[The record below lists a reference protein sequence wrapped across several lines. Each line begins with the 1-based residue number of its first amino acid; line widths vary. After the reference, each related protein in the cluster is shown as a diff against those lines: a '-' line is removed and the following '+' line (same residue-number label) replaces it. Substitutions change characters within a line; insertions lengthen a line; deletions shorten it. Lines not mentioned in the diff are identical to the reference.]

1 MPTAHQADDE
11 LQQIS
16 LQFATDLAQARD
28 LDEALSICLTLLER
42 YVRPQA
48 IQLVW
53 TSTERPRLLANRG
66 ELPLQPPTGGQR
78 ALLEAGE
85 LALVSLLDQ
94 PTRCFVPLRA
104 RAALT
109 GWAMLDQPAWSA
121 GTGALLQRFALHASP
136 VLALLEA
143 SERFE
148 DRVAQLSSL
157 TDIGR
162 VLSGVLDLPTLLDTI
177 YQTGARVVDVSNFY
191 IALYDEASDL
201 LEMAYYVSEGQRWPG
216 GARWKP
222 SDGLAG
228 VLIAQRAPLC
238 TDDYAAECRRHG
250 LEPLPINDARI
261 VKAWLG
267 VPLFAQDRLVGMLN
281 ISSYREG
288 YTYREEHV
296 ALLTTIGA
304 QAAVAIDNARL
315 YARAERQARQLAS
328 LNQIGRILTSSL
340 DPERVPAL
348 IMEQVCKL
356 MNVEEGSLLLTE
368 NGSGDLVF
376 AYTTGPIGHQLLGQR
391 VPRGVGLAGYVVAR
405 GESVISNDVQRDDRF
420 YPATDQTTGYT
431 TRALMAVPLRGVA
444 GVQGVI
450 EVMNRADGR
459 PFSAADLQLLEGFA
473 DQAVIALENAR
484 KFAQVDQALTR
495 RAQELARTNDMLQHN
510 LQSLI
515 ALNALGLAINASLRS
530 PQEIFSM
537 SIRGLVEITNALGG
551 EVLLQEEGR
560 LRSIVQVGAVPGHAR
575 LDGVIQHV
583 IQRERPEL
591 EAVDLGEVQAAL
603 VVPLAATQH
612 ILGVLCAY
620 YPAGLPIESDQ
631 ETVVLFATQAA
642 RAVENIELF
651 TEISAARDQMAS
663 ILAST
668 HEGFLLIE
676 PNAQIAIA
684 NDAMTRLT
692 GLEQQYVEQ
701 ASVQDFLAMW
711 VATTDYASDQW
722 IQLRR
727 GLDAVI
733 SGRTSA
739 TSGNLDAT
747 RVSDRSIEWTALTA
761 KGSGATPAGALLVL
775 HDVTDAKEAERLR
788 QDLTNM
794 IVHDLR
800 SPLASVM
807 AGIEL
812 LMRGV
817 SGDLNG
823 GQRNVLNIAYASA
836 TQMLEMVNTLL
847 DISRLEDGRMPLER
861 RPCPLPPL
869 VARARERL
877 ASLAHDRS
885 ITVEEDLPALLPPI
899 YADEELIVRVLQNLL
914 ANAIKFSGR
923 GSTVRVRAWVLEEL
937 PSRPA
942 GDGVGGDGVQPP
954 LVCFAVSDQ
963 GVGIAPKD
971 IDKIFAKFGQ
981 VGERRGGTG
990 LGLTFCKLVTEAH
1003 TGLIWVESTV
1013 GRGSTFF
1020 VALPPT
1026 TIEEQRAKLRGEQ
1039 LLASY

>member
-1 MPTAHQADDE
+1 MPKAHPADND
-11 LQQIS
+11 LQQ
-16 LQFATDLAQARD
+16 LYQHLANDLAQARD
-28 LDEALSICLTLLER
+28 LDEAISVCLGLLER
-42 YVRPQA
+42 CLRPRVCQ
-48 IQLVW
+48 IVW
-53 TSTERPRLLANRG
+53 MATDRPRLLAGRG
-66 ELPLQPPTGGQR
+66 DLPLQVPSAAQR
-78 ALLEAGE
+78 ARLEAGE
-85 LALVSLLDQ
+85 LCLSPAFDR
-94 PTRCFVPLRA
+94 PTTCFVPLRA
-104 RAALT
+104 RAALV
-109 GWAMLDQPAWSA
+109 GWVMVDQPAWSDSSF
-121 GTGALLQRFALHASP
+121 ALLQQFGRDASP

-143 SERFE
+143 SERYE

-162 VLSGVLDLPTLLDTI
+162 MLSGVLDLTTLLDTI
-177 YQTGARVVDVSNFY
+177 YHTSARVVDVSNFY
-191 IALYDEASDL
+191 IALYDEAHDL
-201 LEMAYYVSEGQRWPG
+201 LEMAYYVNEGERWPA

-238 TDDYAAECRRHG
+238 TDDYAAECRRYG

-267 VPLFAQDRLVGMLN
+267 VPLFAQDRLVGLLN

-288 YTYREEHV
+288 YSYSDEHV

-315 YARAERQARQLAS
+315 YERADRQARQLAS

-391 VPRGVGLAGYVVAR
+391 VPRGVGLAGFVVAT
-405 GESVISNDVQRDDRF
+405 GESVISNDVQRDNRF
-420 YPATDQTTGYT
+420 YPTTDQTTGYT
-431 TRALMAVPLRGVA
+431 TRALMAVPLCGVA

-450 EVMNRADGR
+450 EVMNRSDGR
-459 PFSAADLQLLEGFA
+459 PFSNADLQLLQAFA

-530 PQEIFSM
+530 PREIFSM

-551 EVLLQEEGR
+551 EILLLEEGQ
-560 LRSIVQVGAVPGHAR
+560 LHASVQVGRVPRQLPLEAA
-575 LDGVIQHV
+575 IQRV

-591 EAVDLGEVQAAL
+591 EQIDVGEIQTAL
-603 VVPLAATQH
+603 VVPLAATQRV
-612 ILGVLCAY
+612 LGVLCAY

-668 HEGFLLIE
+668 HEGFLLID

-684 NDAMTRLT
+684 NDALTRLT
-692 GLEQQYVEQ
+692 GLEQHYIEQ
-701 ASVQDFLAMW
+701 GNVQDFLTMW
-711 VATTDYASDQW
+711 VAVTDYAPDQW

-733 SGRTSA
+733 SGSA
-739 TSGNLDAT
+739 SAASGNLDAT

-761 KGSGATPAGALLVL
+761 KGSGAAPAGALLVL
-775 HDVTDAKEAERLR
+775 HDVTEAKEAERLR

-807 AGIEL
+807 AGIDL
-812 LMRGV
+812 LMRGI
-817 SGDLNG
+817 SGELNNN
-823 GQRNVLNIAYASA
+823 QRNVLNIAYTSA

-869 VARARERL
+869 MARARERL

-885 ITVEEDLPALLPPI
+885 ITIEEELSPSLPLI
-899 YADEELIVRVLQNLL
+899 YADEELIVRVVQNLL

-923 GSTVRVRAWVLEEL
+923 GSTVRLRAWILEEL
-937 PSRPA
+937 PDADGA
-942 GDGVGGDGVQPP
+942 GEGVQPP

-971 IDKIFAKFGQ
+971 IDKIFAKFSQ

-990 LGLTFCKLVTEAH
+990 LGLTFCKLVTAAH
-1003 TGLIWVESTV
+1003 DGLIWVESTL
-1013 GRGSTFF
+1013 GRGSSFF

-1026 TIEEQRAKLRGEQ
+1026 TVEEQRSKLRGDH
-1039 LLASY
+1039 LMTSR